1 MGQSFDL
8 MPMSERARRYREMAA
23 AACQLADD
31 APSFDG
37 KANYLR
43 LASAWHQLAVQLE
56 LEMSDIPSLAR
67 EGTPA

>member
-1 MGQSFDL
+1 
-8 MPMSERARRYREMAA
+8 MAA